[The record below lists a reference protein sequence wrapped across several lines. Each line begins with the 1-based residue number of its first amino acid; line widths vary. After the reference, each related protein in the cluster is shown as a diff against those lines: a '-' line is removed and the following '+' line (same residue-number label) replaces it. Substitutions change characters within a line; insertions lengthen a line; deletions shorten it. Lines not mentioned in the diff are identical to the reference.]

1 MKRLLIVVT
10 LVCILSGTA
19 LAGDMP
25 GGGAPLI
32 GDMPG
37 GGKLVA
43 ETPCDGISIACETPC
58 DDGSA
63 ISDETESGSITT
75 LLVTLFLLGR

>member
-10 LVCILSGTA
+10 LVCVFTGTA

-25 GGGAPLI
+25 GGGKPLT

-37 GGKLVA
+37 GGKVVA
-43 ETPCDGISIACETPC
+43 VEVPR
-58 DDGSA
+58 DGSA
-63 ISDETESGSITT
+63 ILDETESSLMTT

>member
-1 MKRLLIVVT
+1 MKRLFIVVT

-25 GGGAPLI
+25 GGGKPVT

-43 ETPCDGISIACETPC
+43 VEVPCD
-58 DDGSA
+58 SA
-63 ISDETESGSITT
+63 ILDETESSLITT

>member
-1 MKRLLIVVT
+1 MKRMLIVVT
-10 LVCILSGTA
+10 LVCVLTGTA
-19 LAGDMP
+19 LAGEMP
-25 GGGAPLI
+25 GGGKPLT

-43 ETPCDGISIACETPC
+43 VEVPR
-58 DDGSA
+58 DDYA
-63 ISDETESGSITT
+63 ISDETESSLITT